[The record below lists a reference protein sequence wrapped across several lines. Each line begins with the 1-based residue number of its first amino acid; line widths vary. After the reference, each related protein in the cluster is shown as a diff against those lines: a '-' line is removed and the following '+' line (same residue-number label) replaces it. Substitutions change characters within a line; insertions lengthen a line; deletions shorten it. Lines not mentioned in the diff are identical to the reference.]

1 MKLVF
6 VRHGDP
12 DYVHDS
18 LTEKGKREAEILSG
32 RIAKLDVR
40 DFYCSPLGRA
50 QETAAACLSK
60 IGRTAVT
67 HDWLREFPGY
77 VIDEQT
83 GHRRIPWDFMPG
95 DWTKK
100 PKLYDKDLWL
110 TEPIMQTGDVEEVY
124 TRVCDGIDT
133 LLESYGYVRDG
144 GMYRTK
150 QGNEDTLVFFCHL
163 GITFAIMSH
172 LIGLSPLM
180 LWQGFFVAPTSV
192 TTVVTEERVP
202 GEVFFRC
209 TGLGDISHLYEAGEP
224 ASKSG
229 FFEESRLIEK

>member
-18 LTEKGKREAEILSG
+18 LTEKGRVEAGILSR
-32 RIAKLDVR
+32 RIAKMEVR

-50 QETAAACLSK
+50 RETAAYTLEK
-60 IGRTAVT
+60 IGREAVVY
-67 HDWLREFPGY
+67 DWLREFPGY
-77 VIDEQT
+77 ILDEQT
-83 GHRRIPWDFMPG
+83 KNRRIPWDLMPR
-95 DWTKK
+95 DWTVRGR
-100 PKLYDKDLWL
+100 LYDKEQWL
-110 TEPIMQTGDVEEVY
+110 SEPLMQTGDVAEVY
-124 TRVCDGIDT
+124 ARVCDGIDA
-133 LLESYGYVRDG
+133 LLAGYGYVRDG
-144 GMYRTK
+144 GFYRT
-150 QGNEDTLVFFCHL
+150 QGGNKDTVVFFCHL

-172 LIGLSPLM
+172 LIGLSPVM

-192 TTVVTEERVP
+192 TTLVSEERIP

-209 TGLGDISHLYEAGEP
+209 TGLGDISHLYEAGEE

-229 FFEESRLIEK
+229 FFEEMR

>member
-18 LTEKGKREAEILSG
+18 LTAKGRVEAEILSG
-32 RIAKLDVR
+32 RIAGMKVR

-50 QETAAACLSK
+50 QETAAYSLEK

-67 HDWLREFPGY
+67 KEWLREFPGY
-77 VIDEQT
+77 VIDSQT
-83 GHRRIPWDFMPG
+83 GKRRIPWDFMPR
-95 DWTKK
+95 DWTACRG
-100 PKLYDKDLWL
+100 LYDKEAWL
-110 TEPIMQTGDVEEVY
+110 LEPVMKSGDVAEVY
-124 TRVCDGIDT
+124 GRVCDGIDG
-133 LLESYGYVRDG
+133 LLEDYGYVREG
-144 GMYRTK
+144 SMYRT
-150 QGNEDTLVFFCHL
+150 QGGNTDTLVFFCHL
-163 GITFAIMSH
+163 GITFAIMAH
-172 LIGLSPLM
+172 LIGLSPVM

-192 TTVVTEERVP
+192 TTLVSEERIP

-209 TGLGDISHLYEAGEP
+209 VGLGDISHLYQAGEE

-229 FFEESRLIEK
+229 FFEEMR